1 VLYPLSLSGLKSR
14 ANTQESM
21 RHGSFAGK
29 LTNAP
34 QMCVQDGRTRAVEEI
49 SGGHQEQLLA
59 MSAGGSG
66 RGAAEMDVLFTN
78 REDMALGRGDPW
90 WLCLWGP

>member
-1 VLYPLSLSGLKSR
+1 VSGLNSG
-14 ANTQESM
+14 ANTQEPM

-29 LTNAP
+29 LTNPP
-34 QMCVQDGRTRAVEEI
+34 QICLQDGRTRAVEEI

-59 MSAGGSG
+59 TSAGGSS

-78 REDMALGRGDPW
+78 REDMALGHGDRW
-90 WLCLWGP
+90 WFCL